1 MGKTSHNFDWVFQ
14 GHLIKPYEELTYLG
28 RVRRFRQLASVALA
42 DYGLVGAHFKL
53 FRHAGNR
60 LFRVVASNPTPAKAA
75 DDLYENGQ
83 YLLRIHHPGYQS
95 AEAIELELAWL
106 AAMCRDAN
114 LPVPEPVPT
123 TDGRLLTQ
131 VSIAGIPGKRNCS
144 LLRWL
149 KGRFLTKGIGPRH
162 FKAQGRLM
170 AQLHDYAAHWQP
182 PPGLT
187 KRRYD
192 WNGLF
197 RDDSGAGM
205 PASEAWAL
213 LPQSYQEPFEIVA
226 RRVKHVM
233 DELGQGPDVYG
244 LIHADLGVDAN
255 VLFWRGEARAIDFDE
270 SGFGYWVYD
279 LGIALEH
286 CREDAEYPKFRD
298 ALLDGY
304 AQIRSLPEGH
314 LEHLELFAAAF
325 DVYWSLWAAAAAHLS
340 PSSREGLRSRMER
353 AARLVLRYLTS
364 C

>member
-1 MGKTSHNFDWVFQ
+1 MKS
-14 GHLIKPYEELTYLG
+14 YEQLTYLG
-28 RVRRFRQLASVALA
+28 RLRRLRELASAALV
-42 DYGLVGAHFKL
+42 DYGLNKAHFKL
-53 FRHAGNR
+53 FRQAGNT
-60 LFRVVASNPTPAKAA
+60 LFRVVAPDPPPTKEA
-75 DDLYENGQ
+75 DDLYENGR

-106 AAMCRDAN
+106 AAMRQDAN

-131 VSIAGIPGKRNCS
+131 VSVPGMPGKRHCS

-149 KGRFLTKGIGPRH
+149 KGRFVTKGIGSNHYR
-162 FKAQGRLM
+162 AQGLLM
-170 AQLHDYAAHWQP
+170 ARLHDYAAQWRP
-182 PPGLT
+182 PSGLT

-197 RDDSGAGM
+197 KDDSGTGM

-213 LPQSYQEPFEIVA
+213 LPHTCREPFEVVA
-226 RRVKHVM
+226 RRVKQVM
-233 DELGQGPDVYG
+233 NELGQGPDVYG

-255 VLFWRGEARAIDFDE
+255 VLFWRGEARAIDFDD

-279 LGIALEH
+279 LAIALEH
-286 CREDAEYPKFRD
+286 CREDAEYPEFRD

-325 DVYWSLWAAAAAHLS
+325 DVYWSLWAAAAGHLS
-340 PSSREGLRSRMER
+340 PSSREKLRPRMER
-353 AARLVLRYLTS
+353 AARLVVHHLAS